1 MTGFYMK
8 CNTGLKS
15 IKLTALL
22 LIFCHLF
29 LGISFVWVTKARPTM
44 QNNLKVIAKQLK
56 HEKNYN
62 SLNFISKFIVYL
74 VSVSDALNKY
84 SLINIH

>member
-1 MTGFYMK
+1 
-8 CNTGLKS
+8 
-15 IKLTALL
+15 
-22 LIFCHLF
+22 
-29 LGISFVWVTKARPTM
+29 M

-74 VSVSDALNKY
+74 VSVSDALNKC